1 MATSYRALVV
11 DDERSSRL
19 NVRDLL
25 SLEQFKVDEAAD
37 GMAGLEMIRKNA
49 YDAVLLDIR
58 MPRMDGIT
66 ALKNIKLIQPLLPVI
81 VFTAFGSSDRAIE
94 AMKAGAFDYLTKPFD
109 LEELVQVVR
118 RALEHKRLS
127 TEVLVLRNRLSDSE
141 ERNYSPDS
149 FVSNSSAMQKIFKM
163 IGKVA
168 PSHAT
173 VLIEGETGTGK
184 ELVANAIW
192 YNSPRREKPYVKI
205 NCAAIPEGLL
215 ESELFGHEKGAFTGA
230 HQARPGRFELAQ
242 NGTIFLDEIGE
253 LNSALQPKILR
264 ALEQGEFQ
272 RVGGKTVIRV
282 DVRVIA
288 ATNQNLEE
296 EVKSGHFRK
305 DLFYR
310 LQVVHLV
317 VPPLRDRQDDIA
329 PLVNH
334 FLRKHGGSKGF
345 TVTREVLSLLRE
357 YPWPGNVRELENVIE
372 RAIVLAQGRVVAA
385 EHISLPSQSFVEFM
399 RRSVADRTSSRGL
412 REILDA
418 VERDAI
424 LAALKHARWNRTN
437 AAKALKISRRMLF
450 TKIKGYDLKP

>member
-192 YNSPRREKPYVKI
+192 YHSPRREKPYVKI

-288 ATNQNLEE
+288 ATNRNLEE

-385 EHISLPSQSFVEFM
+385 EHISLPSQSFVESM

-424 LAALKHARWNRTN
+424 LAALKHTRWNRTN

-450 TKIKGYDLKP
+450 TKIKEYDLKP

>member
-192 YNSPRREKPYVKI
+192 YHSPRREKPYVKI

-288 ATNQNLEE
+288 ATNRNLEE

-385 EHISLPSQSFVEFM
+385 EHISLPSQSFVESM

-450 TKIKGYDLKP
+450 TKIKEYDLKP